1 MDKYLLKY
9 KKFCL
14 ILKKKIQEQSYV
26 NFYQISLTFKR
37 YDEPLTKLTKEVE
50 NAPWVEV
57 DVLERGAE
65 ALRVGFYVYKA
76 LLY

>member
-1 MDKYLLKY
+1 M
-9 KKFCL
+9 FN
-14 ILKKKIQEQSYV
+14 IEKKIQQHSYV
-26 NFYQISLTFKR
+26 DFNQISLTFKR
-37 YDEPLTKLTKEVE
+37 YNEPLTKLTKEVE

-65 ALRVGFYVYKA
+65 ALRVGFCVYKA